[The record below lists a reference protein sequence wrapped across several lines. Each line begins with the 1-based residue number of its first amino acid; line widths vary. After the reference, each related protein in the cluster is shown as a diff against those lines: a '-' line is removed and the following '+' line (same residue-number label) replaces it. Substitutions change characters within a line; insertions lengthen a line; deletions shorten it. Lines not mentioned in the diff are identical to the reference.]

1 MLVCIGMQL
10 PIGVVEMIYN
20 MVEEIWLIQH
30 KERFDKSLDRI
41 RTMYR
46 LYQEDNRYEIENN
59 GLDIDSVPLFAV
71 LSIFGLICECVLIK
85 ASVRLSAFNATCGSR
100 PKVICSVIR
109 VARIRIVD
117 RMCVTF
123 VV

>member
-1 MLVCIGMQL
+1 
-10 PIGVVEMIYN
+10 MIYN

-59 GLDIDSVPLFAV
+59 GLDIDSVPLFIEYCTMWVAY
-71 LSIFGLICECVLIK
+71 L
-85 ASVRLSAFNATCGSR
+85 
-100 PKVICSVIR
+100 R
-109 VARIRIVD
+109 VNPND
-117 RMCVTF
+117 DDLQPF
-123 VV
+123 